1 MVKFIKRLKED
12 LDIISKKIKDKS
24 YILEFIK
31 FTIVGFINT
40 FSNYAFYL
48 LFMNIC
54 LIQYKMSYILG
65 YILSLVGSYF
75 MNTYFTYK
83 ERFKI
88 KTFLLFPL
96 TYIPNFIIQFVG
108 VILLVDYMSINDAI
122 APLITT
128 VVAMPI
134 TFIVMMYVIK
144 K

>member
-1 MVKFIKRLKED
+1 M
-12 LDIISKKIKDKS
+12 DIISKKIKDKS

-134 TFIVMMYVIK
+134 TFIAMRYVIK

>member
-1 MVKFIKRLKED
+1 M
-12 LDIISKKIKDKS
+12 DIISKKIKNKS
-24 YILEFIK
+24 YRLEFIK
-31 FTIVGFINT
+31 FIVVGFINT
-40 FSNYAFYL
+40 FSNYIFYL

-108 VILLVDYMSINDAI
+108 VILLIDYMSINDAI

-134 TFIVMMYVIK
+134 TFIAMRYVIK

>member
-1 MVKFIKRLKED
+1 M
-12 LDIISKKIKDKS
+12 DIISKKIKDKS

-134 TFIVMMYVIK
+134 TFIVMRYVIK

>member
-1 MVKFIKRLKED
+1 M
-12 LDIISKKIKDKS
+12 DIIGKKIKNKS
-24 YILEFIK
+24 YRLEFIK
-31 FTIVGFINT
+31 FIVVGFINT
-40 FSNYAFYL
+40 FSNYIFYL

-108 VILLVDYMSINDAI
+108 VILLIDYMSINDAI

-134 TFIVMMYVIK
+134 TFIAMRYVIK

>member
-1 MVKFIKRLKED
+1 M
-12 LDIISKKIKDKS
+12 DIISKKIKNKS
-24 YILEFIK
+24 YRLEFIK
-31 FTIVGFINT
+31 FIVVGFINT
-40 FSNYAFYL
+40 FSNYIFYL

-108 VILLVDYMSINDAI
+108 VILLIDYMSINDAI

-134 TFIVMMYVIK
+134 TFIVMRYVIK

>member
-1 MVKFIKRLKED
+1 M
-12 LDIISKKIKDKS
+12 DIIGKKIKNKS
-24 YILEFIK
+24 YRLEFIK
-31 FTIVGFINT
+31 FIVVGFINT
-40 FSNYAFYL
+40 FSNYIFYL

-108 VILLVDYMSINDAI
+108 VILLIDYMSINDAI

-134 TFIVMMYVIK
+134 TFIVMRYVIK

>member
-1 MVKFIKRLKED
+1 M
-12 LDIISKKIKDKS
+12 DIISKKIKNKS
-24 YILEFIK
+24 YRLEFIK
-31 FTIVGFINT
+31 FIVVGFINT
-40 FSNYAFYL
+40 FSNYIFYL

-96 TYIPNFIIQFVG
+96 TYIPNFLIQFVG
-108 VILLVDYMSINDAI
+108 VILLIDYMSINDAI

-134 TFIVMMYVIK
+134 TFIAMRYVIK